1 MLLGT
6 IAKRELKIHDLAMT
20 VIEKKDLLR
29 MDRAMRVGVCSWLQ
43 CTFDNIKF
51 KFKADQ
57 EKERLKIEHHKRL
70 RKACA
75 ERRLKGIERERSRRI
90 MQQCFLAIQ
99 EETVEMRALRH
110 LEELRRRYEDHV
122 LILEA
127 QLAQA
132 LGDEEAAKELV
143 AEQVRRLEA
152 EKKKAKEAE
161 KAMKEAQKDAR
172 AARVERDKA
181 LKQRDEALDAK
192 AEADRLREI
201 AERER
206 DEARA

>member
-1 MLLGT
+1 MLIET
-6 IAKRELKIHDLAMT
+6 IKQREQKMHKLALL

-75 ERRLKGIERERSRRI
+75 ERRLKGIEREKVRRV
-90 MQQCFLAIQ
+90 MRQCFLAMQ

-172 AARVERDKA
+172 AARVER
-181 LKQRDEALDAK
+181 
-192 AEADRLREI
+192 
-201 AERER
+201 
-206 DEARA
+206 